1 MLQTLQQSILCY
13 IDLDLMQNIKVA
25 KLETYDNSMMIVSI
39 LRFIL
44 DEVCEE
50 KTKFTGMSAC
60 ARYLR

>member
-13 IDLDLMQNIKVA
+13 IDLDLIQNIKVA

-50 KTKFTGMSAC
+50 KTKLTGMSTC